1 MNIIKAIKLSMLIVL
16 APMCMASSCENKNDE
31 HKYITLIN
39 KSVNNIACQM
49 LWQGT
54 ISEAD
59 SLFDCSLVT
68 NYFVSKDSSYLIK
81 NGSHSG
87 GWETDFT
94 VIPYLQLLIMDGEL
108 FKQYSLAPCDTIRK
122 YVPILYRYQ
131 LKLEDLQR
139 MNWTVVFPPEE

>member
-1 MNIIKAIKLSMLIVL
+1 MLIIL
-16 APMCMASSCENKNDE
+16 ALICMASSCENKNDE
-31 HKYITLIN
+31 HKYITLVN
-39 KSVNNIACQM
+39 KSYKDIACQM

-54 ISEAD
+54 ISNAD

-68 NYFVSKDSSYLIK
+68 NYFVMKDSCYLIK
-81 NGSHSG
+81 NGSYRG

-108 FKQYSLAPCDTIRK
+108 YDEYWQQPCDTIRK
-122 YVPILYRYQ
+122 YVSILQRYQ

-139 MNWTVVFPPEE
+139 MNWTVVYPPEE